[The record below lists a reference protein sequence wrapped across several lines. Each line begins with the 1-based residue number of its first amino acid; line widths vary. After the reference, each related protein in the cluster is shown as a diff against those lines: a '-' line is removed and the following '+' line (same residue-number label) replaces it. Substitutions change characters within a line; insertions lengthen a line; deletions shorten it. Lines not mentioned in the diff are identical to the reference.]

1 MVTSITSEKEFDAL
15 KSNGLSVIHFY
26 ADWSE
31 PCQHMNNIL
40 ADLVLEDDFRNIKIA
55 KCLAEDFAE
64 ISLKYNVSAVPKFIL
79 FRNGVQ
85 IDVLDGADPIQLNKK
100 IQALLTKGDKTDQK
114 VEDIN
119 LRLKSLIN
127 SAPVLLFMKGS
138 KSEPKCKFSTAI
150 VNLLKEIG
158 AEFSTFD
165 ILKDQVVREKL
176 KTYSNWPTY
185 PQLYINGELI
195 GGLDIV
201 KELIENGELNDLLKL
216 DNSKANLNDR
226 LKSLTHKSDVMAFI
240 KGNKQVARCGF
251 SNQLIQILNQT
262 GIDYE
267 TFDIL
272 SDEEVRQGL
281 KVYSDWP
288 TYPQVYVKGSL
299 IGGLDIIKELK
310 EGGELI
316 ATLKGEV

>member
-1 MVTSITSEKEFDAL
+1 MVTAITSETEFNSL
-15 KSNGLSVIHFY
+15 ISNGLSVVHFY

-31 PCQHMNNIL
+31 PCQYMNNIL
-40 ADLVLEDDFRNIKIA
+40 SDLASDSDFQNIKVA

-64 ISLKYNVSAVPKFIL
+64 LSLKYNVSAVPKFIL

-85 IDVLDGADPIQLNKK
+85 VDVLDGVDPIQLNKK
-100 IQALLTKGDKTDQK
+100 IQALLTKGSQKEQK

-127 SAPVLLFMKGS
+127 SAPVMLFMKGS

-150 VNLLKEIG
+150 INLLKEIG

-165 ILKDQVVREKL
+165 ILQDQVVREKL
-176 KTYSNWPTY
+176 KIYSNWPTY

-201 KELIENGELNDLLKL
+201 KELKESGELNDLLKL
-216 DNSKANLNDR
+216 EKNKTNLDER
-226 LKSLTHKSDVMAFI
+226 LKSLTNKANVMVFM
-240 KGNKQVARCGF
+240 KGDKQVARCGF

-310 EGGELI
+310 EGGELN
-316 ATLKGEV
+316 ATLKGEM

>member
-1 MVTSITSEKEFDAL
+1 MVSTITSEAQFDSL

-26 ADWSE
+26 AEWSE

-40 ADLVLEDDFRNIKIA
+40 NDLVAENEFKDIKIA

-64 ISLKYNVSAVPKFIL
+64 ISLKYNVSAVPKFVL

-85 IDVLDGADPIQLNKK
+85 VDTLDGADPIQLNKK
-100 IQALLTKGDKTDQK
+100 IQALLTKGGQKEYK
-114 VEDIN
+114 VENIN

-127 SAPVLLFMKGS
+127 SAPVMLFMKGS

-150 VNLLKEIG
+150 VNLLKEIC

-165 ILKDQVVREKL
+165 ILEDQVVREKL
-176 KTYSNWPTY
+176 KTFSNWPTY

-201 KELIENGELNDLLKL
+201 KELNETGELKDLLKL
-216 DNSKANLNDR
+216 NDNKANLNDR
-226 LKSLTHKSDVMAFI
+226 LKSLTHKADVMIFM
-240 KGNKQVARCGF
+240 KGDKQVARCGF
-251 SNQLIQILNQT
+251 SNQLIKILNET

-288 TYPQVYVKGSL
+288 TFPQVYVKGSL

-316 ATLKGEV
+316 ATLKGEI

>member
-1 MVTSITSEKEFDAL
+1 MVTTITSQTEFDL
-15 KSNGLSVIHFY
+15 FKSNGLAVVHFY

-40 ADLVLEDDFRNIKIA
+40 NEIASDSEFQNVKIA
-55 KCLAEDFAE
+55 KCLAEDLPE
-64 ISLKYNVSAVPKFIL
+64 VSIKYDVFAVPKFVL
-79 FRNGVQ
+79 FRNGDKV
-85 IDVLDGADPIQLNKK
+85 DVLDGADPIQLNKK
-100 IQALLTKGDKTDQK
+100 IQALLTKGNQKEQK

-127 SAPVLLFMKGS
+127 SAPVMLFIKGS
-138 KSEPKCKFSTAI
+138 KSQPKCKFSTEI
-150 VNLLKEIG
+150 INLFKELG

-165 ILKDQVVREKL
+165 ILEDQVVREKL
-176 KTYSNWPTY
+176 KVYSNWPTY
-185 PQLYINGELI
+185 PQLYLNGELV

-201 KELIENGELNDLLKL
+201 KELLKTGELKDLLKL
-216 DNSKANLNDR
+216 GKSNLNDR
-226 LKSLTHKSDVMAFI
+226 LKSLINKADVMAFI
-240 KGNKQVARCGF
+240 KGSKQLARCGF

-281 KVYSDWP
+281 KEYSDWP

-310 EGGELI
+310 DSGELI
-316 ATLKGEV
+316 ATLKGEI